1 MTSAKNT
8 KKYTLY
14 CSYNISSA
22 RASHYQKQPDKSGET
37 LNSTHN
43 MLALIHVSVLGGGEL
58 GDDILQEGETIRQR
72 AVRQP

>member
-1 MTSAKNT
+1 MASAKNT

-14 CSYNISSA
+14 YSYNISSGS
-22 RASHYQKQPDKSGET
+22 ASHYQKQPDKSGET
-37 LNSTHN
+37 L
-43 MLALIHVSVLGGGEL
+43 LISAGFDSRVRFGGEL